1 MQNEVAKFCRSEKG
15 VRKIDVLLAIGISV
29 GTAIIGFVIGIVVRK
44 QVSEN
49 KVGTAEN
56 RAKNILQDAEK
67 QAENKKREAILE
79 AKEEAIKIKAEGDQN
94 EKERRLE
101 LSRLERRAIQRE
113 EQLDKKSA
121 EYDQAYAAMQ
131 GREQEI
137 QKAKE
142 QLETLNGEAIK
153 KIESIARMT
162 ATQAKDYLVSQMQD
176 EAKLAVAKFVKE
188 EYEKAQDEAETKAQE
203 IITSAIQRCS
213 TDHIAEAT
221 ISVVSLPSEEIK
233 GRIIGREGRNIR
245 TLEQLTGVDF
255 IIDDTP
261 EAVVISGFD
270 PIRREIARI
279 TLESL
284 IKDGRIHPTRIEE
297 TYKTAVKELEK
308 IVKQEG
314 ESAALECG
322 IHNLHPELIKFIG
335 RLKYRTSYGQNV
347 LKHSIEV
354 SHVAGLMATEL
365 GLDPV
370 IAKRMGLLHDIGK
383 AIDHENE
390 GTHSSLGAELAKKY
404 KEKDIIVNGIAA
416 HHGDV
421 PAQSLAAVLIMSAD
435 AVSAARPG
443 ARRENIET
451 YIKRLEDLEN
461 IAGKYK
467 GVEKA
472 FALQAGREIRIIVK
486 PEQVSDDNCTMMA
499 LDIAKQIENEME
511 YPGQIK
517 VNVIREIRATEY
529 AK

>member
-1 MQNEVAKFCRSEKG
+1 MI
-15 VRKIDVLLAIGISV
+15 KISIYIWITIILAGS
-29 GTAIIGFVIGIVVRK
+29 AAGFGAGNFYRK
-44 QVSEN
+44 QQGEL

-101 LSRLERRAIQRE
+101 LSRLERRAIQKE
-113 EQLDKKSA
+113 EQLDKRGA
-121 EYDQAYAAMQ
+121 EYDAAAANLQ
-131 GREQEI
+131 KREAELT
-137 QKAKE
+137 KEKE
-142 QLETLNGEAIK
+142 QLETLKKEATK
-153 KIESIARMT
+153 KIEQIARMT
-162 ATQAKDYLVSQMQD
+162 ASEAKEQLVAQMQND
-176 EAKLAVAKFVKE
+176 AKLDVAKFIKE
-188 EYEKAQDEAETKAQE
+188 EYEKAQDEADTKAQE
-203 IITSAIQRCS
+203 IITGAIQRCAA
-213 TDHIAEAT
+213 DHVAEAT
-221 ISVVSLPSEEIK
+221 ISVVQLPTEEVK

-270 PIRREIARI
+270 PLRREIARL
-279 TLESL
+279 TLENL

-297 TYKTAVKELEK
+297 TYNASVKELDK
-308 IVKQEG
+308 IIKQEG
-314 ESAALECG
+314 DAAALACG
-322 IHNLHPELIKFIG
+322 IHNLHPELIKLIG

-354 SHVAGLMATEL
+354 SQIAGLMATEL

-370 IAKRMGLLHDIGK
+370 LAKRIGLLHDIGK
-383 AIDHENE
+383 AIDHEHE
-390 GTHSSLGAELAKKY
+390 GTHSALGAEQAKKY
-404 KEKDIIVNGIAA
+404 REKDIVVNGIAA

-421 PAQSLAAVLIMSAD
+421 TPSSIAAILIQAGD
-435 AVSAARPG
+435 AISAARPG

-451 YIKRLEDLEN
+451 YVKRLEDLER
-461 IAGKYK
+461 IAGGFK

-486 PEQVSDDNCTMMA
+486 PELVTDENITMIA
-499 LDIAKQIENEME
+499 LDVAKQIESEME